1 MENAYQIEVPD
12 FFNGTSLNF
21 LSVRRH
27 AFSAAPRFLLIS
39 VAMKTL
45 VYCPEFKESYMIKS
59 IVTLVVVVL
68 ALNVN
73 ATVYKCT
80 GNNGRVQ
87 FSDTPC
93 RVGVGS
99 DSEIMT
105 DRLPVTQQQRLEA
118 LQRTEQMKVEA
129 AALAENKSVE
139 ETNQRSSSQHW
150 GADSGKTS
158 SAARTSLSDLEAYAN
173 CVRDIELHG
182 ASQNIKAELI
192 AACRTAVIA
201 QGNKDSIAEVAGEC
215 VRSVERTG
223 ASEAE
228 KSKQLAICHG
238 GDVRP
243 QFIPVPAQTGSSP
256 RN

>member
-1 MENAYQIEVPD
+1 
-12 FFNGTSLNF
+12 
-21 LSVRRH
+21 
-27 AFSAAPRFLLIS
+27 
-39 VAMKTL
+39 
-45 VYCPEFKESYMIKS
+45 MIKS
-59 IVTLVVVVL
+59 IVTLVAAVL

-99 DSEIMT
+99 DSEIIP

-118 LQRTEQMKVEA
+118 LQKAEQMQGEA
-129 AALAENKSVE
+129 AALAENKGVE
-139 ETNQRSSSQHW
+139 QTNQRSSPQHW
-150 GADSGKTS
+150 EADSGKTS
-158 SAARTSLSDLEAYAN
+158 TAARMSSNDSEAYAN
-173 CVRDIELHG
+173 CVRAIELHG
-182 ASQNIKAELI
+182 VSQNIKTELI
-192 AACRTAVIA
+192 AVCRTAVIA
-201 QGNKDSIAEVAGEC
+201 QGYRDSIAEVVGEC

-243 QFIPVPAQTGSSP
+243 QLIPVPAQRSSSP
-256 RN
+256 RKL